1 MAAASSDHESA
12 FANPQVEVEYL
23 RVLAELDE
31 ADDAEFSGCLTVR
44 NVLRAHFLIGDFF
57 YSEGHGIGGIGPRD
71 IGLLH
76 SAVHRQHVGY
86 GGRRKW
92 EDKFDVCA
100 TLLFGLVMDHPFHDA
115 NKRTAML
122 AALYHLSQHKRAP
135 TVRHEDFENF
145 IVEIA
150 ERRLSNF
157 ARYNEMVRKGIDDPE
172 VRLISHYL
180 RANTRMIDTRQHTI
194 TYWDLKRILNRYGY
208 DLQNPRHNT
217 IDVVKVEERKR
228 LFSRPKTEARFILQI
243 GFPSWTKQVGAAAV
257 QSVRRETG
265 LIAKNHVDSQAF
277 YFGIDDVRL
286 LIAHY
291 QEPLRRL
298 ADR

>member
-1 MAAASSDHESA
+1 MDHDSD

-23 RVLAELDE
+23 RTLAGLSEIDG
-31 ADDAEFSGCLTVR
+31 AEFVGCLTVR
-44 NVLRAHFLIGDFF
+44 DVLRAHFLIGDFF
-57 YSEGHGIGGIGPRD
+57 YSEGHGIGGFGPRD

-92 EDKFDVCA
+92 EDKFALCA

-122 AALYHLSQHKRAP
+122 CALYHLSLYKRVP
-135 TVRHEDFENF
+135 TVTHEQFENF

-150 ERRLSNF
+150 EHRLSKF
-157 ARYNEMVRKGIDDPE
+157 SRFQEMDRKGFDDPE
-172 VRLISHYL
+172 VRMISYYL
-180 RANTRMIDTRQHTI
+180 RTNTRQVDTRQYTI
-194 TYWDLKRILNRYGY
+194 TYWDLKRILNRYGF
-208 DLQNPRHNT
+208 DLQNPHHNS
-217 IDVVKVEERKR
+217 IDVVEMVQKKR
-228 LFSRPKTEARFILQI
+228 LFGGTKTETRFVLQI
-243 GFPSWTKQVGAAAV
+243 GFPSWTKQVGAGAI
-257 QSVRRETG
+257 QSVRKATG
-265 LIAKNHVDSQAF
+265 LVSKNHVNSQAF

-298 ADR
+298 ANR